1 MPDVSATVRESLIGI
16 NNASGNGIAPI
27 NRNTG
32 IWSATQEAYRF
43 SPSGNV
49 IKPQRI
55 IWSGSATQALPTAF
69 NTNYSSIDLCSVQ
82 NETITATAYYTL
94 SNGVVITHSDD
105 IQITF
110 DPSYPQA
117 KDFVKPV
124 CNSLTNIFYQADI
137 NPDLTIHGTAISP
150 FVFKYYLDGADAFAG
165 NANFLDASL
174 PLDVTQKYFV
184 RVESA
189 TNASCFTISNLSFY
203 YSIIFCSKTR

>member
-1 MPDVSATVRESLIGI
+1 MVSYSRSLQIF
-16 NNASGNGIAPI
+16 
-27 NRNTG
+27 TL
-32 IWSATQEAYRF
+32 
-43 SPSGNV
+43 GNV

-105 IQITF
+105 IRITF

-124 CNSLTNIFYQADI
+124 CNSQQIF
-137 NPDLTIHGTAISP
+137 
-150 FVFKYYLDGADAFAG
+150 
-165 NANFLDASL
+165 
-174 PLDVTQKYFV
+174 
-184 RVESA
+184 
-189 TNASCFTISNLSFY
+189 LS
-203 YSIIFCSKTR
+203 SRS